1 MICGFGPIPSLE
13 WTHILHGVLD
23 MRSLCP
29 VEIGPH
35 LLDEPLPHDLYNQ
48 QGVLLARGGSVI
60 SDPHRLEQLCGLR
73 LFRPSEADDPPLAT
87 PLEALQQITRKYG
100 ALLDDAGPLDIQSLT
115 ALAGALRQLV
125 HGHPELSIGMS
136 NLLDM
141 PSLARRHT
149 LHAAT
154 VSILLAREM
163 GMTEAAQ
170 QTVACAALSMNLS
183 SHDLQDRLSR
193 TPGRPDG
200 ADSARLRMHAWHS
213 AETLAKA
220 GLNDSRWLLAVSQHH
235 ENMDGSGYPFGI
247 VGPAITLEARI
258 LRTADVWCAFL
269 SHRHNRTCRYPR
281 QALRELFRRERG
293 KLDDATMLALRRVM
307 GYYPP
312 GTLVRLANRET
323 AMVTRWFDRRA
334 RPSHVVSLLRPT
346 GNPVARHQVRDTTR
360 PDYAIRDYTYL
371 PLYHAPL
378 DWPKVWAAG

>member
-1 MICGFGPIPSLE
+1 MP
-13 WTHILHGVLD
+13 
-23 MRSLCP
+23 SLCP
-29 VEIGPH
+29 VEIGLF
-35 LLDEPLPHDLYNQ
+35 LLGEPLPHDLYNQ
-48 QGVLLARGGSVI
+48 QGVLVARSGSVI
-60 SDPHRLEQLCGLR
+60 SDPARMEHLRSLR
-73 LFRPSEADDPPLAT
+73 LFRPSEPDDPQQAP
-87 PLEALQQITRKYG
+87 PFQALQQIARKYE
-100 ALLDDAGPLDIQSLT
+100 ALLEKPGPLDIQAIT

-125 HGHPELSIGMS
+125 QGHPELSIGMS

-154 VSILLAREM
+154 VSVFLAREM
-163 GMTEAAQ
+163 GMAEAAQ
-170 QTVACAALSMNLS
+170 QTVACAALTMNLS
-183 SHDLQDRLSR
+183 SHDLQDKLAASA
-193 TPGRPDG
+193 GKPD
-200 ADSARLRMHAWHS
+200 ATDSVQLRMHAWHS

-220 GLNDSRWLLAVSQHH
+220 GVNEARWLLAVSQHH

-269 SHRHNRTCRYPR
+269 SHRHGRTCRYPR

-293 KLDDATMLALRRVM
+293 KLDDATMLALRRIM

-334 RPSHVVSLLRPT
+334 RPSYVVSLLRPT
-346 GNPVARHQVRDTTR
+346 GNLVAHHQVRDTTR
-360 PDYAIRDYTYL
+360 SDYAIRDYTYL
-371 PLYHAPL
+371 PLYHTPL